1 MAVPE
6 AEVLNALQKLA
17 LSLGLGLLVGLERQ
31 RAGKEVGLRTFSFTC
46 LAGTVT
52 WFIDPVAA
60 WLLLGFVAV
69 MVIVINASAL
79 QNGREPEA
87 TTSVALFLTALSGIL
102 VGRGEL
108 FLPVATVVLMMLMLA
123 WKDEMVVF
131 SEAIKRDE
139 IHAAITLG
147 LLAFVILPVLPHG
160 PVDPWGLIDLR
171 RTWLMIVL
179 ISAIGFGNYILLK
192 LYGVR
197 GVTYSG
203 FLGGLVNSTA
213 TMAEMALKARVDPRL
228 EDVSFRG
235 IMLAKLAMFLRN
247 FLVLA
252 MFAPGALRF
261 TAGPLTLAMLATI
274 ILAFRGSR
282 MNEAELHPIEVTS
295 PFSLRAALEFG
306 AIFLGLSVIGGLMT
320 SAFGESALF
329 AVSFAAGLVSSSSMA
344 ASAANLAALQQI
356 TLRAAGLA
364 VVVSSLASNIVIV
377 PLVWRSAA
385 ATKLPRRVFVS
396 TLIITVAAVVGWGI
410 SSQIPMLSR

>member
-1 MAVPE
+1 MPE

-17 LSLGLGLLVGLERQ
+17 LALGLGLLVGLERQ

-46 LAGTVT
+46 LAGAVA
-52 WFIDPVAA
+52 WFIHPAAA
-60 WLLLGFVAV
+60 WLLLGFIAV
-69 MVIVINASAL
+69 LVTVINASAL
-79 QNGREPEA
+79 KQRLEPEA
-87 TTSVALFLTALSGIL
+87 TTSVALFLTALNGIL
-102 VGRGEL
+102 VGKGEL
-108 FLPVATVVLMMLMLA
+108 FLPVAAVVLMMLMLA
-123 WKDEMVVF
+123 WKDEMVGF
-131 SEAIKRDE
+131 SEALSRDE
-139 IHAAITLG
+139 IHAAITLA

-171 RTWLMIVL
+171 QTWLMIVL

-192 LYGVR
+192 VYGVR

-252 MFAPGALRF
+252 IFAPGALRF
-261 TAGPLTLAMLATI
+261 TIGPLALGMIATL
-274 ILAFRGSR
+274 ILAFRSVR
-282 MNEAELHPIEVTS
+282 TNETELHPLEMTS

-306 AIFLGLSVIGGLMT
+306 VIFLGLSVIGGLMT
-320 SAFGESALF
+320 AAFGESALF

-364 VVVSSLASNIVIV
+364 VVVSSLASNVIVV

-385 ATKLPRRVFVS
+385 ATGLPRRVFVS
-396 TLIITVAAVVGWGI
+396 TLIITVAAVAGWVV
-410 SSQIPMLSR
+410 SAQIPLLSR